1 MFLKNIDDENN
12 DIRLKLIDYISKENG
27 VKKQQI
33 KNYLKENNLNIQESK
48 LNKLMKTFSEYSN
61 SFWVIKTPSKIN

>member
-1 MFLKNIDDENN
+1 M
-12 DIRLKLIDYISKENG
+12 SKENG